1 MEGCLTYIHTYIHTY
16 YIHTYIH
23 TLRAESES
31 PTMATQVAE
40 HAVAERGTDPL
51 RLFFLGGSHS
61 GFIGA
66 HLAGQYPTSFAAY
79 SLRNPV

>member
-1 MEGCLTYIHTYIHTY
+1 
-16 YIHTYIH
+16 
-23 TLRAESES
+23 
-31 PTMATQVAE
+31 MATQVAE